1 MYARR
6 WTGESEK
13 KGRKGERRE
22 REIGERRDGR
32 IQWRGDIYIY
42 IYREQE
48 RRENTFR
55 ALLGG

>member
-42 IYREQE
+42 TESKR
-48 RRENTFR
+48 
-55 ALLGG
+55 GGKIPFAHC